1 MAVTANTALTYDNKV
16 IREDLKEAY
25 ASISPTDTPFQSLV
39 GKGKSEAVYHEWH
52 ELDLAAVDTGNRV
65 LEGEANP
72 TVDAATLS
80 VRKGNYCQLSDKVVT
95 VSSTSNA
102 SNSAGDTSKTSKQVA
117 LKLKEIKRDVETMLL
132 ANIAANAG
140 AAATAR
146 ASAGLPAFI
155 RTNANRGATGANP
168 TTSGGAGGA
177 GYPNA
182 AATDGTLRAL
192 TEAQLKGVV
201 QTAWQNGATPT
212 TIMCGGLVKQ
222 KISGFSGN
230 GMVRNGVAD
239 KETLYT
245 AIDVYVSDFGTLQV
259 LPNRFQRARDV
270 FVLDP
275 DYISVDWLQT
285 MKQEPL
291 AKTGHAENRLI
302 SGEYTLMVE
311 SEKAQG
317 VIADIDGAL

>member
-1 MAVTANTALTYDNKV
+1 MAVTANTALTYSNTV

-25 ASISPTDTPFQSLV
+25 ASISPTDSPFQSLV
-39 GKGKSEAVYHEWH
+39 GKGKAAAVYHEWH
-52 ELDLAAVDTGNRV
+52 ELDLAAVDTANRV

-72 TVDAATLS
+72 PVDAATLS
-80 VRKGNYCQLSDKVVT
+80 VRKGNYCQLSDKHVI

-102 SNSAGDTSKTSKQVA
+102 SNSAGDTGKMAKQVA
-117 LKLKEIKRDVETMLL
+117 LKLKEFKRDVESMLL
-132 ANIAANAG
+132 TNTAANPG
-140 AAATAR
+140 AAGTAR
-146 ASAGLPAFI
+146 ASAGLPAFLI
-155 RTNANRGATGANP
+155 TNTNRGATGANP
-168 TTSGGAGGA
+168 TTSGGGSGA

-192 TEAQLKGVV
+192 TENMLKAVV

-222 KISGFSGN
+222 KISTLSGN

-259 LPNRFQRARDV
+259 VPNRFQRARDV

-275 DYISVDWLQT
+275 DYISVDFLQSV
-285 MKQEPL
+285 KQEPL
-291 AKTGHAENRLI
+291 AKTGHAESRLI
-302 SGEYTLMVE
+302 SAEYTLMVE
-311 SEKAQG
+311 SQKSQG